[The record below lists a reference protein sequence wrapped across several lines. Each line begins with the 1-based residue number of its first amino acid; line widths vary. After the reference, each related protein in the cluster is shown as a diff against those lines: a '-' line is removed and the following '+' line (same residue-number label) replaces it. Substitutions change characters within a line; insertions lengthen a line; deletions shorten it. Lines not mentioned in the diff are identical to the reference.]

1 MNFAWPALKS
11 WQSTLGLQS
20 ICSLES
26 TSYSYHTTYS
36 SCKERCKETET
47 RNGSVKISLQPQ
59 LIPTIKKNKIRII
72 TMFVMEIILFI
83 ELFIYQRHQES
94 YYVSIQMYVFA
105 KEMANS

>member
-1 MNFAWPALKS
+1 MVQSKS
-11 WQSTLGLQS
+11 PYSHNSYLQ
-20 ICSLES
+20 L
-26 TSYSYHTTYS
+26 
-36 SCKERCKETET
+36 
-47 RNGSVKISLQPQ
+47 
-59 LIPTIKKNKIRII
+59 KKNKIRII